1 MSYYLEYIFIENY
14 IVNLIL
20 LFMINIF
27 TKSNS
32 KKIIILLSSLIS
44 TIYTIL
50 SIKLNLNNF
59 FIRILIINF
68 IVYITYRPNQL
79 KRYIKIIIYYI
90 FLYYLYLGIII
101 GITLFFNF
109 NIENI
114 VIKVLIY
121 ISSAILL
128 YLLNNFMWKMW
139 ITNIKKENLTY
150 TINIKGQEI
159 NCFVDTGN
167 MVKNFEHNLDIIFLD
182 KKWYKILNKKNVIKY
197 KVDTH
202 IHSIIGD
209 SVIPGYIVENIDVY
223 KNNKK
228 VCTIKKIIISFS
240 EQTINIYEKY
250 SGLIGY
256 NTYLEKLE
264 GVKL

>member
-1 MSYYLEYIFIENY
+1 MSYYLEYIFIENI
-14 IVNLIL
+14 IVNLFL
-20 LFMINIF
+20 LYMINIF

-32 KKIIILLSSLIS
+32 KKLTIIISSLIS
-44 TIYTIL
+44 TIYTIISML
-50 SIKLNLNNF
+50 LELNSMVIK
-59 FIRILIINF
+59 ILIVNF
-68 IVYITYRPNQL
+68 IIYIAYKPKEL
-79 KRYIKIIIYYI
+79 KKYIKIIIYYI
-90 FLYYLYLGIII
+90 FLYYSYLGIII

-121 ISSAILL
+121 ILSAILL

-139 ITNIKKENLTY
+139 KTNIKKESLTY

-182 KKWYKILNKKNVIKY
+182 KKWYKVLNEKNILNN
-197 KVDTH
+197 KVETH
-202 IHSIIGD
+202 IHSVIGD
-209 SVIPGYIVENIDVY
+209 SVISGYIIENVEVY
-223 KNNKK
+223 KNYKK
-228 VCTIKKIIISFS
+228 VYTLKKIIISFS
-240 EQTINIYEKY
+240 EQSINIYEKY

-256 NTYLEKLE
+256 NTYLENLE